1 MTQSVSTALARKLSA
16 GQEEQ
21 GEKPRSILRALRL
34 AFARTAGDRYQLPLA
49 VIGAKQSHRAPE
61 ALEQV
66 IQADWL
72 LLQFSNAEGMAAAVC
87 MDMAAVSAIVQVQTI
102 GQVLP
107 GEPDARAYTDTDAAM
122 VAPLVEE
129 ALSRAVGVVEAS
141 ADQANLSGYEFRAR
155 LGDLRTL
162 SLAMVEDAYRVFE
175 LTVELGGGLR
185 QGQVSVL
192 LPDLP
197 AEPGEDEVDAGEAG
211 PNLEQASG
219 VVRAELN
226 TVISRMSLPLA
237 MLSDLSVG
245 DVLPL
250 TGSRLDRAEILTIDR
265 TRAAI
270 GRLGQCGGMRAVR
283 LNEYASVAALEQSEL
298 PEFLKARST
307 ASRSEALEEPIQA
320 ASNQAVI
327 PIGADVLGDLEAD
340 LGFESPDQM
349 VAEISQ
355 LAGLTGL
362 EDEPG
367 PS

>member
-1 MTQSVSTALARKLSA
+1 MARKLSA

-21 GEKPRSILRALRL
+21 GEKPRSVLRALRL
-34 AFARTAGDRYQLPLA
+34 AFARTAGDRYQLPLT
-49 VIGAKQSHRAPE
+49 VIGAKQSHRTPD
-61 ALEQV
+61 ALVQG
-66 IQADWL
+66 IRADWL
-72 LLQFSNAEGMAAAVC
+72 LLQFGNAEGMAAAIC
-87 MDMAAVSAIVQVQTI
+87 MDMGAVSAIVQVQTI
-102 GQVLP
+102 GQVLA
-107 GEPDARAYTDTDAAM
+107 GEPDARAYTDTDAAL

-129 ALSRAVGVVEAS
+129 ALSRAVGLVEAS
-141 ADQANLSGYEFRAR
+141 ADQASLSGYEFRAR

-162 SLAMVEDAYRVFE
+162 SLALVEDAYRVFE

-197 AEPGEDEVDAGEAG
+197 AETDEDEADLAEAG

-237 MLSDLSVG
+237 TLSSLSVG

-265 TRAAI
+265 GRAAI

-283 LNEYASVAALEQSEL
+283 LNEYTSVAALEQSEL
-298 PEFLKARST
+298 PEFLEARSAGSPPETLEDAIQT
-307 ASRSEALEEPIQA
+307 APT
-320 ASNQAVI
+320 QAVV
-327 PIGADVLGDLEAD
+327 PLGVDGLGDVDPGLSFD
-340 LGFESPDQM
+340 SPDKM

-367 PS
+367 LT